1 MKSFLKR
8 HKKTLAKKI
17 LSTGIGKIVEKII
30 KSPKWLYGKFKK
42 GFQIGGWGYMRVIM
56 SRKKI
61 VKEKI
66 TKTKFKFYSVL
77 DFRFYYSTKSIKNF
91 RG

>member
-1 MKSFLKR
+1 
-8 HKKTLAKKI
+8 
-17 LSTGIGKIVEKII
+17 
-30 KSPKWLYGKFKK
+30 
-42 GFQIGGWGYMRVIM
+42 MRVIM